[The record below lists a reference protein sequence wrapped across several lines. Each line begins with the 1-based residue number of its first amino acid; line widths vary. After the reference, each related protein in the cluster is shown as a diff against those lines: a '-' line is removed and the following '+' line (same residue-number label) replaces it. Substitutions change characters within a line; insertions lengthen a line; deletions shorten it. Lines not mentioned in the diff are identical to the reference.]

1 MFEIE
6 KVIQISAP
14 RDRIFSAITSS
25 NEIPKYYPL
34 KEVVSTWEVG
44 AEVLYKGEVDGAPF
58 TDHGVIESL
67 NPPSCYAYR
76 YWSDNHGTECTPE
89 NHIFISYTLEE
100 TSQGTELKLVQR
112 NIRSEELYNLM
123 ETQVW
128 DFLLGALK
136 EYVEHR
142 TE

>member
-6 KVIQISAP
+6 KVVQISAP
-14 RDRIFSAITSS
+14 MTKVFEALTSS

-34 KEVVSTWEVG
+34 KEVLSTWKVG
-44 AEVLYKGEVDGAPF
+44 SEVLYKGEVNGFPF

-67 NPPSCYAYR
+67 NEPSFYSYR
-76 YWSDNHGTECTPE
+76 YWSDNHGTERTPE
-89 NHIFISYTLEE
+89 NHIFISYALSEIPE
-100 TSQGTELKLVQR
+100 GTELRLVQS

-128 DFLLGALK
+128 DFLLGSLK
-136 EYVEHR
+136 EYVEPR
-142 TE
+142 R

>member
-6 KVIQISAP
+6 KVIKINAP
-14 RDRIFSAITSS
+14 KARVFQALTSS

-34 KEVVSTWEVG
+34 NEVVSTWEVG
-44 AEVLYKGEVDGAPF
+44 SEVLYKGEINGSPF
-58 TDHGVIESL
+58 TDYGVIESL
-67 NPPSCYAYR
+67 NEPGFYSYR
-76 YWSDNHGTECTPE
+76 YWSDNHGTERTSE
-89 NHIFISYTLEE
+89 NYILISYALSEIPE
-100 TSQGTELKLVQR
+100 GTELKLVQS

-136 EYVEHR
+136 EYVEPR
-142 TE
+142 T